1 MVLLNFLK
9 YYFENYCVNRTSS
22 VFFIFPSSLFSSPL
36 LLLGNVWRWIG
47 RLASG
52 IESFIRCWFHLSL
65 LCDWTHLVRSVILL
79 NNGQNRFLCKSQSLF
94 LLSWWRY
101 GAIEI
106 AKTKLWSKLQ
116 ILENFK
122 VQSDQSKMFSGL
134 KINEIQNSNE
144 ASESK
149 LRTCPSKI
157 DEKALGPC
165 GSPKN
170 FIWSSFEFILG
181 KVHQKW
187 WF

>member
-1 MVLLNFLK
+1 MKIIALIEPVPSFLFSRLLCFRLRC
-9 YYFENYCVNRTSS
+9 FFWETSGDEL
-22 VFFIFPSSLFSSPL
+22 VVWPPELNPSSDVDSIWPF
-36 LLLGNVWRWIG
+36 
-47 RLASG
+47 
-52 IESFIRCWFHLSL
+52 
-65 LCDWTHLVRSVILL
+65 SVIELI
-79 NNGQNRFLCKSQSLF
+79 
-94 LLSWWRY
+94 LSDRWYFWIMVKIGSY
-101 GAIEI
+101 ASPKVCFCSVGGASNYEVS
-106 AKTKLWSKLQ
+106 KTKLWSKLQ

-122 VQSDQSKMFSGL
+122 VQSDQSKIISGF

-157 DEKALGPC
+157 DVKALGPC